1 MKTMP
6 LKLSSL
12 AMITLLFA
20 ACGTK
25 PASQEE
31 ASKGTITKQAFG
43 TTGGKESS
51 LYTLTN
57 AKGASVSI
65 TDFGGIVQS
74 IIVPDKEGVMAD
86 VALGFENVDGYKTK
100 DGYIGA
106 LIGRYGNRIAKGKFI
121 IDENTYTLATNNN
134 ENHLHG
140 GLSGFNDKLWNAE
153 EVIDT
158 ASVGLRLTYSSADGE
173 EGYPG
178 KLDVTVLYT
187 WTNNNELKI
196 DYSAVT
202 DKSTVC
208 NLTNHLYFNLAGD
221 PKKGILDQVM
231 QINASRYTPVDA
243 SLIPTGELAPVAGT
257 PFDFTSPKSIGK
269 DIAALGGGVD
279 GPVGGGYDHNY
290 VLRDAPGE
298 LMLAA
303 VASDPATGRV
313 METWTTEP
321 GVQFYTSNF
330 MEGKFAGK
338 DGSSYAK
345 HVGFCLETQHFPD
358 SPNQPAFPST
368 RLDPGKT
375 YNTTTIYKFSV
386 K

>member
-1 MKTMP
+1 
-6 LKLSSL
+6 
-12 AMITLLFA
+12 MITLLFA

-43 TTGGKESS
+43 VSGGKEAS

-57 AKGASVSI
+57 AQGAIVNIS
-65 TDFGGIVQS
+65 DFGGIVQS

-106 LIGRYGNRIAKGKFI
+106 LIGRYGNRIGKGKFT
-121 IDENTYTLATNNN
+121 IDETTYTLATNNGP
-134 ENHLHG
+134 NHLHG
-140 GLSGFNDKLWNAE
+140 GLSGFNDKFWAAE
-153 EVIDT
+153 EVSDST
-158 ASVGLRLTYSSADGE
+158 SVGLRLTYSSADGE

-178 KLDVTVLYT
+178 KLDITVLYT

-208 NLTNHLYFNLAGD
+208 NLTNHLYFNLSGD
-221 PKKGILDQVM
+221 PKKGILDQIM
-231 QINASRYTPVDA
+231 QINAARYTPVDA
-243 SLIPTGELAPVAGT
+243 NLIPTGQLAPVAGT
-257 PFDFTSPKSIGK
+257 PFDFTTPKSLGK
-269 DIAALGGGVD
+269 DIAALGGGAD

-298 LMLAA
+298 LILAA
-303 VASDPATGRV
+303 VASDPASGRV

-321 GVQFYTSNF
+321 GVQLYTSNF
-330 MEGKFAGK
+330 MEGTFSGK
-338 DGSSYAK
+338 EGTPYAK

-358 SPNQPAFPST
+358 SPNQPTFPST

-375 YNTTTIYKFSV
+375 YKTTTIYKFSV